1 GEGVMVVTFEF
12 DQWRTWSG
20 SQERD
25 RLDVLGL
32 DRKGRLVVAELK
44 RDAAPDTVEMQA
56 LKYAAMASRFTVEEL
71 AAQHARYL
79 ARRGESVTPDEAKER
94 LEAHCGFGL
103 AAENLARPRIVL
115 LASSFPPVVTA
126 TTVWLTEMGL
136 EIDLI
141 QLQAY
146 RAGEDVVITVSQLY
160 PVPDIEEFTVAPARS
175 AKSASEQLPE
185 IPWTKDDLAKL
196 QDLAN
201 DTVRAALDLV
211 SERPGDWI
219 PLREVEARAARTY
232 TQARADLAVL
242 TMIVKRRFGRSNWP
256 FAARWAAGGEPQLYY
271 RMEPD
276 LAAAWRELSTDRTSA
291 ADRAAAAPGW
301 PAIALLGAA
310 PCPEDRG
317 SWAPALCGFRSDLSH
332 AARAFSRAPRP
343 GR

>member
-1 GEGVMVVTFEF
+1 
-12 DQWRTWSG
+12 
-20 SQERD
+20 
-25 RLDVLGL
+25 
-32 DRKGRLVVAELK
+32 
-44 RDAAPDTVEMQA
+44 
-56 LKYAAMASRFTVEEL
+56 
-71 AAQHARYL
+71 
-79 ARRGESVTPDEAKER
+79 VTPDEAKER

-146 RAGEDVVITVSQLY
+146 RAGEDVVITVS
-160 PVPDIEEFTVAPARS
+160 PARS

-276 LAAAWRELSTDRTSA
+276 LAAAWRELST
-291 ADRAAAAPGW
+291 
-301 PAIALLGAA
+301 
-310 PCPEDRG
+310 
-317 SWAPALCGFRSDLSH
+317 
-332 AARAFSRAPRP
+332 
-343 GR
+343 